1 MKYTINE
8 VARKMNISAHTL
20 RFYDDKGL
28 FPFVER
34 DENNVRLFSQKDLEW
49 VYVVQ
54 CLKNTGLPLKEIKN
68 YVEMCLEGDAT
79 ISERK
84 RLMLAQ
90 REVMKQKLIETQKML
105 AMLDWKV
112 DYYESVENNRQPDLQ
127 NPFEF
132 SQPNETHDPRLD
144 DYLKEHNKPNQ
155 AGTTISAI
163 LPLIRTSKGSLE

>member
-1 MKYTINE
+1 MMYTISD
-8 VARKMNISAHTL
+8 VAKKMNISAYTL
-20 RFYDDKGL
+20 RFYDAKGL

-34 DENNVRLFSQKDLEW
+34 DKNNVRLFSVKDLEW

-54 CLKNTGLPLKEIKN
+54 CLRDTGLPLKDIKK
-68 YVEMCLEGDAT
+68 YIEMCLEGDNT

-84 RLMLAQ
+84 KVMVAQ
-90 REVMKQKLIETQKML
+90 RAIMEKKLIETQNML

-112 DYYESVENNRQPDLQ
+112 DYYESVETGKQPDLE

-144 DYLKEHNKPNQ
+144 IYLDNHDKVN
-155 AGTTISAI
+155 
-163 LPLIRTSKGSLE
+163 LKGSKIKAL